1 MAMAANMEIGM
12 TVSRRWFLCAFLFLT
27 LLAMFGCGRSSS
39 NSGAGSNAS
48 QASIPYGDNAT
59 AGHYAT
65 VNGVK
70 LYYEIYGEGEPLVLL
85 HGNGGNIAAMK
96 NQIAY
101 FARNYKVI
109 AIDCR
114 GRGKSELGPLP
125 LTYDNMAKDV
135 SSLLE
140 QLHAG
145 PAYIVG
151 RSDGGILSLLLA
163 INYPERVKKVV
174 AFGANLVP
182 GPTAL
187 YPQILDQMRNDRQHT
202 EEMMAKHDTS
212 KNWELVYQLN
222 RMMETQPNIT
232 IQDLHRIQ
240 APVLVMST
248 DRDLIPEEHTLLIY
262 RNIPKANLCILPGET
277 HWITSTNPELFN
289 TTVAKYISEP
299 FRGEEARK

>member
-1 MAMAANMEIGM
+1 MKVPRACFFAVVGVLSLAAM
-12 TVSRRWFLCAFLFLT
+12 VSCRQSGKTGAT
-27 LLAMFGCGRSSS
+27 L
-39 NSGAGSNAS
+39 NSS
-48 QASIPYGDNAT
+48 QAAVPYGDNAK
-59 AGHYAT
+59 AGHYVV

-70 LYYEIYGEGEPLVLL
+70 IYYEVYGEGEPLVLL

-101 FARNYKVI
+101 FSPHYKVI

-114 GRGKSELGPLP
+114 GRGKSELGPVP

-135 SSLLE
+135 DSLLE

-151 RSDGGILSLLLA
+151 RSDGGILSLLMA
-163 INYPERVKKVV
+163 INYPGKVKKIV

-187 YPQILDQMRNDRQHT
+187 YPQILDQMKNERQHA
-202 EEMMAKHDTS
+202 EEMMAKNDTS
-212 KNWELVYQLN
+212 KNWLLVYQLN

-232 IQDLHRIQ
+232 VEELHKIQ
-240 APVLVMST
+240 APALVMST
-248 DRDLIPEEHTLLIY
+248 DRDLIPEEHTLSIY
-262 RNIPKANLCILPGET
+262 RNIPRANLSILPGES
-277 HWITSTNPELFN
+277 HWVTSTNPELFN
-289 TTVAKYISEP
+289 TTVAKFLSEP

>member
-1 MAMAANMEIGM
+1 MVAHMEVGM
-12 TVSRRWFLCAFLFLT
+12 TVPRIWFLSVFIILT
-27 LLAMFGCGRSSS
+27 LLLTFGCGRSSS
-39 NSGAGSNAS
+39 NSGAGSDAA
-48 QASIPYGDNAT
+48 QDSIPYGNNAN
-59 AGHYAT
+59 AGQFT
-65 VNGVK
+65 VVNGVK

-96 NQIAY
+96 NQIGY
-101 FARNYKVI
+101 FSKKYKVI

-114 GRGKSELGPLP
+114 GRGKSDLGPVP

-135 SSLLE
+135 ALLLE
-140 QLHAG
+140 QLQVG

-163 INYPERVKKVV
+163 INYPEKVKKVV
-174 AFGANLVP
+174 AFGANLAP
-182 GPTAL
+182 GSTAL
-187 YPQILDQMRNDRQHT
+187 YPQILDQMKNDRQHAQ
-202 EEMMAKHDTS
+202 EMMAKHDTS
-212 KNWELVYQLN
+212 QNWALMYQLN

-232 IQDLHRIQ
+232 VQDLHKIQ

-289 TTVAKYISEP
+289 RTVAKYISEP
-299 FRGEEARK
+299 FRGEETRR

>member
-1 MAMAANMEIGM
+1 MRLPKE
-12 TVSRRWFLCAFLFLT
+12 W
-27 LLAMFGCGRSSS
+27 LLAVLVVVSVVLMLGCRHSSS
-39 NSGAGSNAS
+39 NPGAARDSS
-48 QASIPYGDNAT
+48 QATVPYGDNAK
-59 AGHYAT
+59 AGQYAV

-70 LYYEIYGEGEPLVLL
+70 LYYEVYGEGEPLVLL

-101 FARNYKVI
+101 FSRHYRVI
-109 AIDCR
+109 AMDCR
-114 GRGKSELGPLP
+114 GRGKSELGPVP

-135 SSLLE
+135 AALLG
-140 QLHAG
+140 QLRVG

-151 RSDGGILSLLLA
+151 RSDGGIISLLMA
-163 INYPERVKKVV
+163 INYPEKVKKIA

-187 YPQILDQMRNDRQHT
+187 YPQILEQMKNERQQA

-212 KNWELVYQLN
+212 RNWLLLYQLN
-222 RMMETQPNIT
+222 RMMETQPNISV
-232 IQDLHRIQ
+232 QDLHKIQ

-262 RNIPKANLCILPGET
+262 RNIPRANLCILPGET

-289 TTVAKYISEP
+289 ATVAKFLSEP
-299 FRGEEARK
+299 FQGEEVRR

>member
-1 MAMAANMEIGM
+1 M
-12 TVSRRWFLCAFLFLT
+12 TVPKTWFFSAFLVVT
-27 LLAMFGCGRSSS
+27 LLVMFGCGRSSS
-39 NSGAGSNAS
+39 NSVTFSTTP
-48 QASIPYGDNAT
+48 QASISYGDNAN

-101 FARNYKVI
+101 FSRNYKVI

-114 GRGKSELGPLP
+114 GRGKSELGPVP

-135 SSLLE
+135 ASLLE

-163 INYPERVKKVV
+163 INYPDRVKKVV

-187 YPQILDQMRNDRQHT
+187 YPQILEQMKNDRQHA

-212 KNWELVYQLN
+212 QNWALVYQLN

-232 IQDLHRIQ
+232 VEYLHKIQ

-262 RNIPKANLCILPGET
+262 RSIPKANLCILPGET

-299 FRGEEARK
+299 FRGEEIRK